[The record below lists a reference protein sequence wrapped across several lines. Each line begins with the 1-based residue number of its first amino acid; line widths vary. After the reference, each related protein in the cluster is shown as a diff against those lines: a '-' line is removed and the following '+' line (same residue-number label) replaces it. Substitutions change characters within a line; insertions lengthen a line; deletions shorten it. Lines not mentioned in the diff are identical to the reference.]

1 MPLTEPALAKAA
13 QNRYINAQLAIAIY
27 NLSGKSDDG
36 TIFVDNYKKDLVG
49 VVKMLR
55 EEFYGD
61 THIYSFEF
69 ELFT

>member
-1 MPLTEPALAKAA
+1 ML
-13 QNRYINAQLAIAIY
+13 RQLKIAIY